1 MRELN
6 KRIEEFSEELYVD
19 LSPVSLPEEVKADIY
34 ARIEERL
41 HQVIMDMV
49 SPKLGPQGSGAIKD
63 ALDHEDY
70 PGLADLLA
78 RHDKL
83 TKEVQ
88 DRIEEELKNL
98 KATISQEQQHAG
110 QAEPGTP

>member
-1 MRELN
+1 MREFN
-6 KRIEEFSEELYVD
+6 KRIEEFSEELYAD
-19 LSPVSLPEEVKADIY
+19 LSPVPLPEEVKADIY

-41 HQVIMDMV
+41 HQVIMDIV
-49 SPKLGPQGSGAIKD
+49 SPKLGSVGSSAIKD

-70 PGLADLLA
+70 PRLSDMLS

-83 TKEVQ
+83 TQEVQ
-88 DRIEEELKNL
+88 HRIEEELKNS
-98 KATISQEQQHAG
+98 KVTISQEQQHAG